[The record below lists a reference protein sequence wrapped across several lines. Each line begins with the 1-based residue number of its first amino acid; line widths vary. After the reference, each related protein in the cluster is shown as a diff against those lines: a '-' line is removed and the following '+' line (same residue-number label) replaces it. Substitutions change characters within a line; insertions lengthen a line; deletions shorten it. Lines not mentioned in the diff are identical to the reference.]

1 MKDTQ
6 DNRIIFH
13 IDVNSA
19 FLSWSAVK
27 RLSEDPNAPDL
38 RLIPSAVGG
47 DVKTRHGVI
56 TAKSIPAKKFGVKT
70 GEPVMRAL
78 EKCPELVLIPSDFTT
93 YRKYSNAFM
102 KILKKY
108 CPAVEKASID
118 EAYLDMT
125 GLEGRFQ
132 KELNAGGT
140 FPRCAAEVIKNEI
153 RDTLGFTVNVGI
165 SSNKLLAKMASDFTK
180 PDKIHTLYPEEVP
193 EKLWPLPIGE
203 LYGCGP
209 KTAER
214 LTGLGLKTI
223 GDAAKADPDLLIS
236 ILGDKAGSYIHRAAN
251 GLSRSEVVI
260 TREKAKSYS
269 NETTTP
275 EDITLENFDS
285 ACVPTIKKLS
295 GRVAERL
302 QRDRVRGSTVFIS
315 VKTAR
320 FRRHSRQMRLINPTN
335 DAGRITESA
344 LLLASELLMPPSGLF
359 AHGEAIRLIGVGVT
373 TLTESTFDQLDLFSW
388 AEEKKK
394 NDAAAQKKKARD
406 DKLTGMMQKI
416 NDKYGSGAISRGQK
430 GFKNENTDHPAR

>member
-56 TAKSIPAKKFGVKT
+56 TAKSIPAKKIGVKT

-315 VKTAR
+315 VKTAL
-320 FRRHSRQMRLINPTN
+320 FMRHSRQMRIDNPTN

-359 AHGEAIRLIGVGVT
+359 AHGEAIRLVGVGVT

>member
-140 FPRCAAEVIKNEI
+140 FPRCAAELIKNEI

-251 GLSRSEVVI
+251 GLSRSEVAI

-315 VKTAR
+315 VKTAL
-320 FRRHSRQMRLINPTN
+320 FRRHSRQMRIDNPTN

-359 AHGEAIRLIGVGVT
+359 AHGEAIRLVGVGVT
-373 TLTESTFDQLDLFSW
+373 SLTESTFDQLDLFSW
-388 AEEKKK
+388 AEEKKN
-394 NDAAAQKKKARD
+394 NDAAAQKRKARD

-430 GFKNENTDHPAR
+430 GFKSENTDHPAR

>member
-56 TAKSIPAKKFGVKT
+56 TAKSIPAKKIGVKT

-108 CPAVEKASID
+108 CPVVEKASID

-125 GLEGRFQ
+125 GLEDRFQ

-315 VKTAR
+315 VKTAL
-320 FRRHSRQMRLINPTN
+320 FRRHSRQMRIDNPTN

-359 AHGEAIRLIGVGVT
+359 AHGEAIRLVGVGVT

-394 NDAAAQKKKARD
+394 NDAAAQKRKARD

>member
-275 EDITLENFDS
+275 EDITLENFDA

-315 VKTAR
+315 VKTGS
-320 FRRHSRQMRLINPTN
+320 FRRHSRQMRLDNPTN

-359 AHGEAIRLIGVGVT
+359 AHGEAIRLVGVGVT

>member
-223 GDAAKADPDLLIS
+223 GDAARADPGLLIS

-251 GLSRSEVVI
+251 GLSRGEVAV

-275 EDITLENFDS
+275 EDITLENFDA
-285 ACVPTIKKLS
+285 ACVATIKKLS

-320 FRRHSRQMRLINPTN
+320 FRRHSRQMRIDNPTN
-335 DAGRITESA
+335 DAGRITEAA
-344 LLLASELLMPPSGLF
+344 LLLANDLLMPPSGLF
-359 AHGEAIRLIGVGVT
+359 AHGEAIRLVGVGVT

-394 NDAAAQKKKARD
+394 NDAAAQKRKARD

>member
-125 GLEGRFQ
+125 GLEDRFQ
-132 KELNAGGT
+132 RELNAGGT
-140 FPRCAAEVIKNEI
+140 FPRCAAELSKNEI
-153 RDTLGFTVNVGI
+153 RDTIGFTVNVGI

-251 GLSRSEVVI
+251 GLSRSEVAI

-285 ACVPTIKKLS
+285 ACVPTIKMLS

-315 VKTAR
+315 VKTAL
-320 FRRHSRQMRLINPTN
+320 FRRHSRQMRIDNPTN

-359 AHGEAIRLIGVGVT
+359 AHGEAIRLVGVGVT

-394 NDAAAQKKKARD
+394 NDAAAQKRKARD

>member
-56 TAKSIPAKKFGVKT
+56 TAKSIPAKKIGVKT

-125 GLEGRFQ
+125 GLEDRFQ

-315 VKTAR
+315 VKTAL
-320 FRRHSRQMRLINPTN
+320 FRRHSRQMRIDNPTN

-359 AHGEAIRLIGVGVT
+359 AHGEAIRLVGVGVT

>member
-140 FPRCAAEVIKNEI
+140 FPRCAAELIKNEI

-180 PDKIHTLYPEEVP
+180 PDRIHTLWPEEVP

-223 GDAAKADPDLLIS
+223 GDAARADPDLLVS

-251 GLSRSEVVI
+251 GLSRSEVAV

-275 EDITLENFDS
+275 EDITLENFDA

-315 VKTAR
+315 VKTGS
-320 FRRHSRQMRLINPTN
+320 FRRHSRQMRLDNPTN

-359 AHGEAIRLIGVGVT
+359 ARGEAIRLVGVGVT

-394 NDAAAQKKKARD
+394 NDAAAQKRKARD

>member
-140 FPRCAAEVIKNEI
+140 FPRCAAELIKNEI

-180 PDKIHTLYPEEVP
+180 PDRIHTLWPEEVP

-223 GDAAKADPDLLIS
+223 GDAARADPDLLVS

-275 EDITLENFDS
+275 EDITLENFDA

-315 VKTAR
+315 VKTGS
-320 FRRHSRQMRLINPTN
+320 FRRHSRQMRLDNPTN

-359 AHGEAIRLIGVGVT
+359 AHGEAIRLVGVGVT

-394 NDAAAQKKKARD
+394 NDAAAQKRKARD

>member
-125 GLEGRFQ
+125 GLEGRFR
-132 KELNAGGT
+132 KEIDAGGT

-251 GLSRSEVVI
+251 GLSRSEGAI

-275 EDITLENFDS
+275 EDITLENFDA

-315 VKTAR
+315 VKTAL
-320 FRRHSRQMRLINPTN
+320 FRRHSRQMRIDNPTN

-394 NDAAAQKKKARD
+394 NDAAAQKRKARD